1 MANVSGGRPGL
12 VSITKKILMAVTG
25 LLLCVF
31 LVLHLLGNT
40 LLLFGN
46 VAFNNYAH
54 LLMTFPPIVWAMEIG
69 LAALFLIHAYEGI
82 VVFLGNKAARPQGYE
97 VQQWTRAK
105 STRSRKSTSSTTMI

>member
-1 MANVSGGRPGL
+1 MANPLIGKPGL
-12 VSITKKILMAVTG
+12 VSITKKILMSVTG

-54 LLMTFPPIVWAMEIG
+54 LLMTWPPIVWAMEIG
-69 LAALFLIHAYEGI
+69 LAALFFILVNSNFISI
-82 VVFLGNKAARPQGYE
+82 IFSQVV
-97 VQQWTRAK
+97 
-105 STRSRKSTSSTTMI
+105 

>member
-1 MANVSGGRPGL
+1 MANPLIGKPGL
-12 VSITKKILMAVTG
+12 VSITKKILMSVTG

-69 LAALFLIHAYEGI
+69 LAP
-82 VVFLGNKAARPQGYE
+82 VFL
-97 VQQWTRAK
+97 TRASTWPNADK
-105 STRSRKSTSSTTMI
+105 SHAAPSGLMLTPG